1 MYHFMNRAGESYFF
15 KKGKKLHVGSSE
27 GGGCSRSQFLIWRLA
42 IEGAISFISE
52 EEINCCVV
60 KGRLEDYIRR
70 ILL

>member
-1 MYHFMNRAGESYFF
+1 MYHFMNGEGESYFLR
-15 KKGKKLHVGSSE
+15 KGKKLHVGSSE

-42 IEGAISFISE
+42 IEGAIS
-52 EEINCCVV
+52 CCVV

>member
-1 MYHFMNRAGESYFF
+1 MLEVPR
-15 KKGKKLHVGSSE
+15 

-70 ILL
+70 IFKKKGR

>member
-1 MYHFMNRAGESYFF
+1 MLEVPR
-15 KKGKKLHVGSSE
+15 
-27 GGGCSRSQFLIWRLA
+27 GGGCSRAQFLIWGGA